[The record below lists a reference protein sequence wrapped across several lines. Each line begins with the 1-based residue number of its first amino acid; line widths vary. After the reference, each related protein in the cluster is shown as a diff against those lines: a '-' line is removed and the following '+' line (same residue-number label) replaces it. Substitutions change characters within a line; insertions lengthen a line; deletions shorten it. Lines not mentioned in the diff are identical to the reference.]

1 MKGAFITFEGC
12 EGSGKSTQIRLMADF
27 LRARGAEVIITREPG
42 GTPLAERIRG
52 LLMETSGETIAPLT
66 ELFLYEAARAQHV
79 QQVVLP
85 ALQHGAIVLCDRFYD
100 STTVYQGVGRK
111 LDPATVGL
119 LNRLAAGAVRPMHTY
134 VFDLP
139 AAEGLRRAWERGSDD
154 RMMQEAVTF
163 HEAGRE
169 GFLALAQEEG
179 DRITIVDASRPIEI
193 IQEELRRH
201 ICGLPFMENR

>member
-27 LRARGAEVIITREPG
+27 LRARGAEVTITREPG

-52 LLMETSGETIAPLT
+52 LLMETCEETIAPLT

-85 ALQHGAIVLCDRFYD
+85 ALQRGAIVLCDRFYD

-111 LDPATVGL
+111 LDSVTVGH
-119 LNRLAAGAVRPMHTY
+119 LNRLAAGAARPMHTY

-139 AAEGLRRAWERGSDD
+139 AAEGLRRARERGSDD

-163 HEAGRE
+163 HEAVRE

-201 ICGLPFMENR
+201 ICALPFMENR

>member
-163 HEAGRE
+163 HEAVRE